1 MLFKIKYLESLATP
15 KKTFN
20 IINSYFQRR
29 NIASNG
35 CIEIRTDV
43 VSRINKVIH
52 PDLIT
57 SHCFLNRIFIGYK
70 LLCVKH
76 VLVLD
81 QNS

>member
-1 MLFKIKYLESLATP
+1 MLFKIKYLESSATP
-15 KKTFN
+15 EEIFN

-35 CIEIRTDV
+35 CIEICIDV
-43 VSRINKVIH
+43 VSRINKMLH

-57 SHCFLNRIFIGYK
+57 T
-70 LLCVKH
+70 
-76 VLVLD
+76 LVLD